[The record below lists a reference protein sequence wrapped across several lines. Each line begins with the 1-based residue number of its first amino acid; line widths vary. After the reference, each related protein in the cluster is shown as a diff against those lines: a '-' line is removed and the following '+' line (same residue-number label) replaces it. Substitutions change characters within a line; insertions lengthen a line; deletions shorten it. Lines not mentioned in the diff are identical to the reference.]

1 MDVSST
7 HHSEPRK
14 KLLRYT
20 YLYNYAE
27 EVRESWTEGGR
38 VGEMD
43 GRTDGGRE
51 GNVLLS
57 SIATFCDYVFSCC

>member
-27 EVRESWTEGGR
+27 EVRESWTEGGWE
-38 VGEMD
+38 GWTD
-43 GRTDGGRE
+43 GRTEAERGMC
-51 GNVLLS
+51 
-57 SIATFCDYVFSCC
+57 F

>member
-7 HHSEPRK
+7 HHSESRK

-38 VGEMD
+38 EGGWERWTD
-43 GRTDGGRE
+43 GRTEAERGMC
-51 GNVLLS
+51 
-57 SIATFCDYVFSCC
+57 F